1 MASASRRV
9 LITGLSGFVGGH
21 ICQMQGAIEKTYG
34 CTILPDQPFDLCD
47 QNAVDQLIA
56 DSKPD
61 WVIHLAAQSNVPA
74 AFQDPELTLQIN
86 MLGTLH
92 LLQALDRHHF
102 KGRLLYVSSGD
113 VYGATPEASLPIVET
128 QLPHPGNPYAVSKVA
143 AEALCLQWHLKCAY
157 GILVARPF
165 NHIGPGQRPDF
176 VVASIAQ
183 QIVNG
188 GAEPSV
194 MVGDID
200 VTRDFLDVRD
210 VIRAYFV
217 LLDKGRSGTIYNV
230 CSGQEQLVRNLA
242 NRLACLSGK
251 QVTLLQDPSRF
262 RPADQRRVY
271 GSNQRISEDTG
282 WKPQLSLDQTLQ
294 DILNVF
300 RNLIGQES

>member
-1 MASASRRV
+1 MASALRRLLV
-9 LITGLSGFVGGH
+9 TGLSGFVGGH
-21 ICQMQGAIEKTYG
+21 ICRIREVLEKEYN
-34 CTILPDQPFDLCD
+34 CEILPDCAFDLCD

-56 DSKPD
+56 DSKPN

-74 AFQDPELTLQIN
+74 AFKNPEETLQIN
-86 MLGTLH
+86 LLGTLH

-157 GILVARPF
+157 DILVARPF

-176 VVASIAQ
+176 VVPSIAQ
-183 QIVNG
+183 QIMNG
-188 GAEPSV
+188 GAEPVV

-210 VIRAYFV
+210 VIRAYFA
-217 LLDKGRSGTIYNV
+217 LLDKGYPGTIYNV
-230 CSGQEQLVRNLA
+230 CSGQEQLVRDLA

-251 QVTLLQDPSRF
+251 QVTLVQDSSRF

-271 GSNQRISEDTG
+271 GANQRIFKDTG

-300 RNLIGQES
+300 RNSIGQES